1 MSFSSQIKDRL
12 LQVGAECKDCKKA
25 LSAGKNHRV
34 LNTELSPCCASA
46 YIRGAFLGHGSV
58 SDPQKSY
65 HLEFI
70 TKNANEADFLCNL
83 LFLNRLTPKLMQRKN
98 YVIVYIKEANQI
110 ADLLG
115 LMGDSADA
123 FEFFGVQIEKDMR
136 NNINRK
142 VNFENANADKV
153 AKAASKH
160 LVAIKKIKLAK
171 KWHDLPDTLKEIG
184 DLRQRYPEDS
194 IKKLGERLDPP
205 IGKSGVNHR
214 LERILQIAEM
224 L

>member
-12 LQVGAECKDCKKA
+12 LAVGAECKDCKKA
-25 LSAGKNHRV
+25 ENAGKNHRV
-34 LNTELSPCCASA
+34 LNKELLPCCMAS
-46 YIRGAFLGHGSV
+46 YIRGAFLGHGSI
-58 SDPQKSY
+58 SDPKKAY

-70 TKNANEADFLCNL
+70 TKSANEADFLCNL
-83 LFLNRLTPKLMQRKN
+83 LFLGGLTPKLMQRKS
-98 YVIVYIKEANQI
+98 YVIVYMKEANQI

-123 FEFFGVQIEKDMR
+123 LELFGVQIEKDMR
-136 NNINRK
+136 NNINRQ
-142 VNFENANADKV
+142 VNCENANANKV

-160 LVAIKKIKLAK
+160 IFAIKKIKAAK
-171 KWHDLPDTLKEIG
+171 KWHELADTLKEIG
-184 DLRQRYPEDS
+184 DLRCRYPEDS
-194 IKKLGERLDPP
+194 IKALGERLDPP

-214 LERILQIAEM
+214 LERILQIADT

>member
-12 LQVGAECKDCKKA
+12 FAVSAECKDCKKTEN
-25 LSAGKNHRV
+25 AGKNHRV
-34 LNTELSPCCASA
+34 LNKELSPCCASA
-46 YIRGAFLGHGSV
+46 YIRGAFLGHGSI
-58 SDPQKSY
+58 SDPKKGY

-70 TKNANEADFLCNL
+70 TKNTNEADFLCNL
-83 LFLNRLTPKLMQRKN
+83 LFLGGLTPKLMQRKS

-115 LMGDSADA
+115 LMGDTTDA
-123 FEFFGVQIEKDMR
+123 FELFGVQIEKDMR

-142 VNFENANADKV
+142 VNCENANANKV

-160 LVAIKKIKLAK
+160 IFAIKKIKSAK
-171 KWHDLPDTLKEIG
+171 KWHELPDTLKEIG
-184 DLRQRYPEDS
+184 DLRCRYPEDS
-194 IKKLGERLDPP
+194 IKVLGERLDPP

-214 LERILQIAEM
+214 LERILQIADT